1 VAALREHDA
10 TRAPAIERS
19 MYTVREFAKLVG
31 LSEHGVKL
39 QCQRGF
45 IPCAKVGPRVWRIPA
60 AYVRQLLSAG
70 TQDTTASEAAVEA
83 VSA

>member
-1 VAALREHDA
+1 VAALREHGE
-10 TRAPAIERS
+10 THAPAIERS

-45 IPCAKVGPRVWRIPA
+45 IPCAKVGPRVWRIPT
-60 AYVRQLLSAG
+60 AYVRQLLSATATG
-70 TQDTTASEAAVEA
+70 TSTQERQA
-83 VSA
+83 